1 MPHKNG
7 RGRHPSHL
15 DLKEL
20 IMNEHQKDQ
29 ILKILAYY
37 MPQELRQK
45 VMQEAPMAYNAW
57 MNSDVVEVRI
67 KDTGRII
74 DGTVPPPTRLIFTQ
88 QTEEYNPT

>member
-1 MPHKNG
+1 MVAP
-7 RGRHPSHL
+7 PIL
-15 DLKEL
+15 TFKEL

-74 DGTVPPPTRLIFTQ
+74 DGAVPPPTRLIFTQ
-88 QTEEYNPT
+88 PTEEYNPT

>member
-1 MPHKNG
+1 MPHKNR
-7 RGRHPSHL
+7 RGCRPSTL
-15 DLKEL
+15 DLKEP

-37 MPQELRQK
+37 MPQELRQR

-74 DGTVPPPTRLIFTQ
+74 DGIVPPPTRVIFTPP
-88 QTEEYNPT
+88 TKEYNPT